1 VQVINKE
8 AIKMIHILFVICVLF
23 SNSLFAKAGDPL
35 SFKAYSVSLEQ
46 GEEQPL
52 KEIEQKNITEK
63 NEWENRIY
71 VQPNITFQEI
81 EGIGGAFNEIG
92 GEALMSLG
100 SQQKQS
106 LLKNLFVAS
115 NAGFSF
121 CRTAIGASDF
131 GINAYSYSEVPE
143 DFSLSHFSIER
154 DKQYVLP
161 FIQSALAINPN
172 LRLFASPW
180 SPPAWMKQNNSMT
193 GLTELPN
200 RLREEKRIY
209 KSYANYF
216 VKYLQGYKENDVPI
230 ERICIQNENDADAK
244 YPSNIFPA
252 KKMVEFAT
260 SYLKPAFSKHGITT
274 KIYAGTFRAV
284 DQLDMLEFLMTKGYS
299 QLEGIGVQ
307 YTSTTAI
314 ADARNINPT
323 IKLFHTEGDCFNGD
337 NSFEQANKRLAE
349 VASYINS
356 GATTYTYWNMILNE
370 TTQSGWGWAQ
380 NSLIVID
387 RTKKTIQYNP
397 DYNALYII
405 SHFIKPGDV
414 RIGSVVRGKY
424 PLITVKDKIGNIK
437 VLIQNTHSEAKMFEV
452 VIDTRRILL
461 NLPGNAISAILLD
474 KPD

>member
-1 VQVINKE
+1 
-8 AIKMIHILFVICVLF
+8 MIHILFIICI
-23 SNSLFAKAGDPL
+23 L
-35 SFKAYSVSLEQ
+35 SSVSLPVRAGDLLSFRAYSASLEK
-46 GEEQPL
+46 GEEQPIKTIEL
-52 KEIEQKNITEK
+52 KSSTEK
-63 NEWENRIY
+63 IEWENRIY
-71 VQPNITFQEI
+71 VQPNISFQEI

-92 GEALMSLG
+92 GQALMSLD
-100 SQQKQS
+100 SPQKDD
-106 LLKNLFVAS
+106 LLKNLFVDD

-131 GINAYSYSEVPE
+131 GLNAYSYSEVPN

-154 DKQYVLP
+154 DKQYLLP
-161 FIQSALAINPN
+161 YIQSAFAINPK
-172 LRLFASPW
+172 LKLFASPW
-180 SPPAWMKQNNSMT
+180 SPPAWMKQNNNMT

-200 RLREEKRIY
+200 RLRDEKEIY

-216 VKYLQGYKENDVPI
+216 VKYLQGYKENSVPV

-260 SYLKPAFSKHGITT
+260 SYLKPAFKKNGITT
-274 KIYAGTFRAV
+274 KIYAGTFRSV
-284 DQLDMLEFLMTKGYS
+284 DQLDMLDFLMTKDYS
-299 QLEGIGVQ
+299 QLEGMGVQ

-314 ADARNINPT
+314 ADARNINPK
-323 IKLFHTEGDCFNGD
+323 IKLFHTEGDCFNGE
-337 NSFEQANKRLAE
+337 NSFEQASRRLAE

-414 RIGSVVRGKY
+414 RIASVVRGKY

-437 VLIQNTHSEAKMFEV
+437 LLIQNTHSEAKAFEV
-452 VIDTRRILL
+452 FVGARRAAL
-461 NLPGNAISAILLD
+461 NLPGKAISAIVLNNLD
-474 KPD
+474 